1 VTIRWILSSLN
12 FSILQGNQI
21 VLQDLV
27 RDKNYE
33 IAVIPF
39 NSQGSGPPSSPQTI
53 YVGEA
58 VPTGEPRELRA
69 VALSSTEVRLSWQPP
84 LASQQNG
91 KLAQGVEFFHSLFAK
106 LYKF

>member
-1 VTIRWILSSLN
+1 
-12 FSILQGNQI
+12 LQGNQI

-39 NSQGSGPPSSPQTI
+39 NSQGSGPPSSPQTV

-91 KLAQGVEFFHSLFAK
+91 KLAQGLNFW
-106 LYKF
+106 YKCMTRPGHKETC